1 MKTKKI
7 LMITLILFWCFIIFY
22 ASSKTSNESNGKS
35 KELIYSTSKEVIKI
49 TNYFHITKIDL
60 NDEKYFQEIVKKLN
74 YPLRKCAHASVY
86 FVLSILLMLLLK
98 NFPITL
104 KKAFIITISLCF
116 LYSIT
121 DEFHQT
127 FVKGRTGQFSDC
139 IIDTLGAMLGSKI
152 TIMLEKKRIRTNY
165 KRKKK

>member
-1 MKTKKI
+1 MKKKSIIMII
-7 LMITLILFWCFIIFY
+7 LIIIWCFIIFY

-35 KELIYSTSKEVIKI
+35 KELIYNTSKEIVKI
-49 TNYFHITKIDL
+49 TNFFHITKIDL
-60 NDEKYFQEIVKKLN
+60 NDEKYFQKIVKKLN
-74 YPLRKCAHASVY
+74 YPVRKCAHASVY
-86 FVLSILLMLLLK
+86 FVLSILFILLL
-98 NFPITL
+98 NSFSISL

-139 IIDTLGAMLGSKI
+139 VIDTLGAVIGSKLTL
-152 TIMLEKKRIRTNY
+152 TII
-165 KRKKK
+165 KRKRKV

>member
-1 MKTKKI
+1 MII
-7 LMITLILFWCFIIFY
+7 LIIIWCFIIFY

-35 KELIYSTSKEVIKI
+35 KELIYSASKEVIKI

-116 LYSIT
+116 L
-121 DEFHQT
+121 
-127 FVKGRTGQFSDC
+127 
-139 IIDTLGAMLGSKI
+139 
-152 TIMLEKKRIRTNY
+152 
-165 KRKKK
+165 